1 MEVDPKMVKLRVP
14 QQSLPTTSLNLEDTQ
29 VTTQLSSVDSSVA
42 NSLVGDDEDT
52 IVTGSLTSRSRSVL
66 SFRPSMNNSN
76 PGRSYDSND
85 AEFDLIR
92 TLDESLYSVDG
103 AITKSYVSNEIPD
116 IFDTDIEDVSTK
128 NFFIFTS
135 AGKPVFTMNEND
147 SESTSYIGLL
157 TSIISY
163 FQVSAEDDIKSFTT
177 EKSKAKFVFL
187 NKTPIFYVAYSQG
200 RDETKQELNDQ
211 LEFLHSYIL
220 STLTRKQLMR
230 YFEKRQ
236 NFDLRSHLE
245 STDFDS
251 LTEICERF
259 TDKLYPE
266 LYLNALQCLDMRKSM
281 RSKFHKIM
289 AKELEKMD
297 DMPRGTLLYSFIIA
311 PNNRICSVLRPKS
324 HTLHPTDLQIL
335 FLVISTQFQ
344 NLEAQK
350 ELWIPLCF
358 PKFNSNGYLYCY
370 IKNLINPLE
379 SNIAGNTNNPSV
391 IVAISGQKDAFFK
404 MKMYCDS
411 LIKELQNTKSL
422 LQQLQANILKPYSV
436 ADIPAPLVHHFIFK
450 SRKHIQYTM
459 PQLESNSADSY
470 QKMIYEKKLK
480 LYYQSL
486 ENSVTEEMNNNPN
499 KVAIIFIQ
507 WRNETTTDE
516 IESIKNSTF
525 IKEPINMLG
534 MAWVTPK
541 FELYLICNNGIQNKN
556 VALNS
561 ARRIVHWCNKHESRL
576 FINEG
581 AIF

>member
-1 MEVDPKMVKLRVP
+1 MEVDSTLMKLRVP
-14 QQSLPTTSLNLEDTQ
+14 QQSQPTTSLNLTSPEVSTQ
-29 VTTQLSSVDSSVA
+29 VSLLETSSYSNPVSED
-42 NSLVGDDEDT
+42 NDT
-52 IVTGSLTSRSRSVL
+52 IATGSLTSRSRSVL
-66 SFRPSMNNSN
+66 SLRPGIGESNSN
-76 PGRSYDSND
+76 ND

-92 TLDESLYSVDG
+92 TLNESLYSVDG

-116 IFDTDIEDVSTK
+116 IFDTENDSDELNK

-147 SESTSYIGLL
+147 SESTSYVGLL
-157 TSIISY
+157 TTIISY
-163 FQVSAEDDIKSFTT
+163 FQVSADDDIKSFTT
-177 EKSKAKFVFL
+177 TKSKAKFVFL
-187 NKTPIFYVAYSQG
+187 NKNPIFYVAFSKG
-200 RDETKQELNDQ
+200 RNETQLELTEQ

-230 YFEKRQ
+230 YFQKRH

-251 LTEICERF
+251 LTEICAKF
-259 TDKLYPE
+259 TNKLYPE

-281 RSKFHKIM
+281 RSKLHKIM
-289 AKELEKMD
+289 TRELEKMED
-297 DMPRGTLLYSFIIA
+297 LPRGTLLYSFIIA
-311 PNNRICSVLRPKS
+311 PKNRICSVLRPKS

-370 IKNLINPLE
+370 IKNLTKPMDTKITGE
-379 SNIAGNTNNPSV
+379 GNHPSV

-404 MKMYCDS
+404 MKTYCDN
-411 LIKELQNTKSL
+411 LTTELEGNKNL
-422 LQQLQANILKPYSV
+422 LQQLTANILKPYSI
-436 ADIPAPLVHHFIFK
+436 ADIPAPFVHHFIFK
-450 SRKHIQYTM
+450 SKRHIQYTM
-459 PQLESNSADSY
+459 PQLVSDSTDSHQKFIYERKLKFYYQCISNS
-470 QKMIYEKKLK
+470 I
-480 LYYQSL
+480 
-486 ENSVTEEMNNNPN
+486 TEEMSKNPN
-499 KVAIIFIQ
+499 KVAIVFLQ
-507 WRNETTTDE
+507 WRKESPTESD
-516 IESIKNSTF
+516 SIKASSF
-525 IKEPINMLG
+525 VKEPINMLG

-541 FELYLICNNGIQNKN
+541 FELYMICNNGIQDKS
-556 VALNS
+556 VALAS
-561 ARRIVHWCNKHESRL
+561 ARRIVHWCTKHESRL